1 MSYCLKYRSIM
12 NKRLIPVEATHP
24 GELIRDEL
32 KERGMTQKHLSE
44 QTGIKPSVLSETING
59 KRPVSIRMAAALEK
73 VLDIPAEYWLNLQSQ
88 YELDAAA
95 ITEREDKKASYVIT
109 IPVQDRN
116 LLKDIVRKFGWACAV

>member
-1 MSYCLKYRSIM
+1 M

>member
-59 KRPVSIRMAAALEK
+59 KRPVSVRMAASLEK

-95 ITEREDKKASYVIT
+95 IAEREEKKASYVIT

>member
-1 MSYCLKYRSIM
+1 M
-12 NKRLIPVEATHP
+12 NNRLIPVEATHP

-32 KERGMTQKHLSE
+32 KERAMTQKHLSE
-44 QTGIKPSVLSETING
+44 LTGIKPSVLSETING
-59 KRPVSIRMAAALEK
+59 KRPISVRMAAALET

-95 ITEREDKKASYVIT
+95 IAEREEKKASYVIT